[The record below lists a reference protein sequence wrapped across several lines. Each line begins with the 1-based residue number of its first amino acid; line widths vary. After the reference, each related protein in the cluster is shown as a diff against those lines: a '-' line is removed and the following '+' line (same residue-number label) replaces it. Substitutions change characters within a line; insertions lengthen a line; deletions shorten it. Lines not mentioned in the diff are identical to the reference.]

1 MPVLKII
8 HSSLKKTITMKNVI
22 LTGSSSGFGL
32 AAAKK
37 IAAKGHT
44 VYATMRNIHTSNA
57 AVARELQDWA
67 AKNKA
72 AIEVVELDVTNETS
86 ARKAIAYIAERSGG
100 VIDVLINNA
109 GLYYIGIA
117 EALTM
122 EQTEQL
128 FQVNVL
134 GADRMIKSVL
144 PFMHR
149 QKDGLIINI
158 TSIQARNW
166 VPVVTTYN
174 ATKAALDALSVGYH
188 YELRSAG
195 IDLVTIQPGIYETT
209 DIVTKSLQAGN
220 PAVEAS
226 YGENMIRLKH
236 TIKGLFDPREDS
248 TDPGEVGDAMLQLME
263 MPKGKRP
270 LWTITGFPLA
280 DQLDAINQSIKAL
293 VEGMLSQFDTIEETS
308 KPFILS

>member
-1 MPVLKII
+1 
-8 HSSLKKTITMKNVI
+8 MKNVI

-32 AAAKK
+32 IAAKK

-44 VYATMRNIHTSNA
+44 VYATMRNINTSNA
-57 AVARELQDWA
+57 AVARELKAWA
-67 AKNKA
+67 AENNA
-72 AIEVVELDVTNETS
+72 NIEVVELDVTS
-86 ARKAIAYIAERSGG
+86 DASVKKAIAYVTERSGG
-100 VIDVLINNA
+100 LIDVLVNNA

-134 GADRMIKSVL
+134 GADRMIKAVL

-149 QKDGLIINI
+149 HKDGLIINI

-209 DIVTKSLQAGN
+209 DIVTKSLQAGK
-220 PAVEAS
+220 PEVEAN

-236 TIKGLFDPREDS
+236 IIKGLFDPREDA
-248 TDPGEVGDAMLQLME
+248 TDPGEVADAMLQLME
-263 MPKGKRP
+263 MPKGGRP

-280 DQLDAINQSIKAL
+280 DQLDAINQSIKTL
-293 VEGMLSQFDTIEETS
+293 VEGMLTQLDTVEETS